1 MNDLIEYLII
11 INLICFCF
19 YGLDKFLACKHLT
32 RIPEVVLFFIS
43 LIGGSLG
50 ALLGM
55 KVFHHKTKKI
65 KFWVFNIILFFIYTY
80 ILFRTYGV

>member
-1 MNDLIEYLII
+1 MNNLIEYLII
-11 INLICFCF
+11 INLVSFLM
-19 YGLDKFLACKHLT
+19 YGVDKFLACKHLT

-65 KFWVFNIILFFIYTY
+65 KFWIFNLILFFIYIY